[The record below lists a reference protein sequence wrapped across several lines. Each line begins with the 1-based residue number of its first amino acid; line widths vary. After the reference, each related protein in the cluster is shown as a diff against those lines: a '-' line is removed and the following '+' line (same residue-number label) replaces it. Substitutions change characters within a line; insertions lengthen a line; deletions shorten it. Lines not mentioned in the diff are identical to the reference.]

1 MRALM
6 LFPTLEYRL
15 WFGLYYFWLLYVLKH
30 LSSSPKITSL
40 RYGFTFTSLTD
51 FCSLL
56 NSLLNKLL
64 VVIENPLAR
73 AEGAY
78 ESTDC

>member
-15 WFGLYYFWLLYVLKH
+15 WFGLLLYVLKH

-40 RYGFTFTSLTD
+40 RYGLTFTSLTD